1 MQNSLQLTVAGV
13 GLGVLPHRAVTRELL
28 AADLALEL
36 VLGQM
41 LGAML
46 LHLLHRIEALRVVI
60 PPGRKDSQVRAK
72 QGWEEK
78 EENTI
83 IIATSILNRERLGKC
98 VSVWG

>member
-1 MQNSLQLTVAGV
+1 M

-46 LHLLHRIEALRVVI
+46 LHLLHRIEALQV
-60 PPGRKDSQVRAK
+60 PGGRKEGFTGAC
-72 QGWEEK
+72 EELK
-78 EENTI
+78 KGEE
-83 IIATSILNRERLGKC
+83 RKKKR
-98 VSVWG
+98 